1 MSGELVAITFFIGAF
16 AMIFGIRHLTN
27 KEKMAMIERGID
39 PGLQKSTP
47 KPFLSLKF
55 GLLLVGLGLGL
66 LIAMITANAM
76 FGDFKSGMG
85 MHNHEDEQ
93 AALYFGC
100 IGIFG
105 GLGLITSY
113 FVEKKW
119 LDQQK

>member
-1 MSGELVAITFFIGAF
+1 MSGELVAITMFVGAF
-16 AMIFGIRHLTN
+16 ALVFGIRYFLN

-55 GLLLVGLGLGL
+55 GPLLVGLGLGL
-66 LIAMITANAM
+66 LIAMFSVRGV
-76 FGDFKSGMG
+76 FGPEMTEGEEG
-85 MHNHEDEQ
+85 Q
-93 AALYFGC
+93 AVAIYFGC

>member
-16 AMIFGIRHLTN
+16 AMIFGIRHLSN

-55 GLLLVGLGLGL
+55 GLLLVGLGIGL
-66 LIAMITANAM
+66 LVAM
-76 FGDFKSGMG
+76 FSVRGTFGSEMTDGEEG
-85 MHNHEDEQ
+85 Q
-93 AALYFGC
+93 AVAIYFGC

-105 GLGLITSY
+105 GIGLITSY

-119 LDQQK
+119 LDEQK

>member
-16 AMIFGIRHLTN
+16 AMIFGIRGLSS

-55 GLLLVGLGLGL
+55 GLLLVGVGIGL
-66 LIAMITANAM
+66 LVALFSVRGIIGQEMTDSEE
-76 FGDFKSGMG
+76 G
-85 MHNHEDEQ
+85 Q
-93 AALYFGC
+93 AVAIYFGC

-105 GLGLITSY
+105 GLGLILSY

-119 LDQQK
+119 LDQQG

>member
-16 AMIFGIRHLTN
+16 AMIFGIRHLSN

-55 GLLLVGLGLGL
+55 GLLLVGLGIGL
-66 LIAMITANAM
+66 LVAM
-76 FGDFKSGMG
+76 FSVRGVFGADMTNGEEG
-85 MHNHEDEQ
+85 Q
-93 AALYFGC
+93 AVAIYFGC

-105 GLGLITSY
+105 GLGLIISY

-119 LDQQK
+119 LDEQK

>member
-16 AMIFGIRHLTN
+16 AMIFGIRHLSN

-55 GLLLVGLGLGL
+55 GLLLVGLGIGL
-66 LIAMITANAM
+66 LVALLSVRGM
-76 FGDFKSGMG
+76 FGSDM
-85 MHNHEDEQ
+85 NHGEEGQ
-93 AALYFGC
+93 AVAVYFGC
-100 IGIFG
+100 LGIFG

>member
-16 AMIFGIRHLTN
+16 AMIFGIRHLSN

-55 GLLLVGLGLGL
+55 GLLLVGLGIGL
-66 LIAMITANAM
+66 LVALFSVRGV
-76 FGDFKSGMG
+76 FGSEMTDGEEG
-85 MHNHEDEQ
+85 Q
-93 AALYFGC
+93 AVAIYFGC

>member
-16 AMIFGIRHLTN
+16 AMIFGIRHLSN

-55 GLLLVGLGLGL
+55 GLLLVGLGIGL
-66 LIAMITANAM
+66 IVALFSVRGV
-76 FGDFKSGMG
+76 FGSEMTDGEG
-85 MHNHEDEQ
+85 GQ
-93 AALYFGC
+93 AVAIYFGC

>member
-1 MSGELVAITFFIGAF
+1 MEGILVPITLFICTF
-16 AMIFGIRHLTN
+16 AMIFGIRYFIN

-55 GLLLVGLGLGL
+55 GLLLVGLGIGL
-66 LIAMITANAM
+66 LVALLSVRGL
-76 FGDFKSGMG
+76 FGTELTNGE
-85 MHNHEDEQ
+85 EDQ
-93 AALYFGC
+93 SVAVYFGC

-119 LDQQK
+119 LDQQG

>member
-16 AMIFGIRHLTN
+16 AMIFGIRHLSN

-39 PGLQKSTP
+39 PGLQKATP
-47 KPFLSLKF
+47 RPFISLKF

-66 LIAMITANAM
+66 LVAM
-76 FGDFKSGMG
+76 FSVRGVFGPDMTNGEEG
-85 MHNHEDEQ
+85 Q
-93 AALYFGC
+93 AVAIYFGC

-105 GLGLITSY
+105 GLGLIISY

-119 LDQQK
+119 LDSNS

>member
-16 AMIFGIRHLTN
+16 AMIFGIRHLSN

-39 PGLQKSTP
+39 PGLQKATP
-47 KPFLSLKF
+47 KPFISLKF

-66 LIAMITANAM
+66 LVAM
-76 FGDFKSGMG
+76 FSVRGVFGSEMTSGEEG
-85 MHNHEDEQ
+85 Q
-93 AALYFGC
+93 AAAIYFGC

-105 GLGLITSY
+105 GLGLIISY

-119 LDQQK
+119 LDQH